1 METVVERG
9 GREER
14 RVGETVREFLKRM
27 HLNMWVFC
35 CPTPLLGHTEV
46 LLIPSV
52 QILDHR
58 RTHNWIHWGKVQKH

>member
-14 RVGETVREFLKRM
+14 RMGETVREFLKRM
-27 HLNMWVFC
+27 HLNMWAFC

-52 QILDHR
+52 
-58 RTHNWIHWGKVQKH
+58 